1 MTKKNRHPKG
11 ESAGAPASDRK
22 LKKKDYE
29 RELARLQVELVKL
42 QQQWVIHEKK
52 KICIVFEGRDA
63 SAKAA

>member
-1 MTKKNRHPKG
+1 MTKKNKHPKG

-42 QQQWVIHEKK
+42 QQWVSHEKK

>member
-1 MTKKNRHPKG
+1 
-11 ESAGAPASDRK
+11 
-22 LKKKDYE
+22 
-29 RELARLQVELVKL
+29 LARLQVELVKL